1 MLRGKSIAGKF
12 VAEVVWIKR
21 RAAGAAVGVLG
32 VRKIVATPEIYLL
45 DRPVNIYTELI
56 HS

>member
-1 MLRGKSIAGKF
+1 MLCGKLTAGKF
-12 VAEVVWIKR
+12 VAEVVWIER

-32 VRKIVATPEIYLL
+32 VRKIIATPEIYLF